1 MENTQTENNK
11 LYVGNLP
18 YAIDDAKLQELFAE
32 MGEVVEAKVIIDKM
46 SGRSKGFGFVT
57 MKDEDGAQK
66 AIKELDKKEIEGR
79 KIRVSI
85 ARPLKPRE

>member
-66 AIKELDKKEIEGR
+66 AIKELDNKEIEGR